1 MPVYAAICGPP
12 YIWIVLQH
20 DGPNHLGSWSNQ
32 AGGFVGAREGMVFKR
47 GERGIGYYRDLA
59 KGQVAVSAT
68 HMHAC
73 GAHARMCVVCGG

>member
-1 MPVYAAICGPP
+1 
-12 YIWIVLQH
+12 
-20 DGPNHLGSWSNQ
+20 
-32 AGGFVGAREGMVFKR
+32 MVFKR